1 MKYKCLCCNKNYSN
15 KIDDDLKK
23 RFKKAFKFSNN
34 NINRFI
40 LLFRKGAYP
49 HEYMDEL
56 ESFNETSLPEKEKFY
71 SNFNMEAITDTD
83 YIHAT
88 IVCED
93 FEIKNSGQYQDL
105 YLKNDTLLLAD
116 VLENFRKMG
125 IKTYRLDLAK
135 FSSAIS
141 MKSSFEKD

>member
-1 MKYKCLCCNKNYSN
+1 M
-15 KIDDDLKK
+15 
-23 RFKKAFKFSNN
+23 
-34 NINRFI
+34 
-40 LLFRKGAYP
+40 
-49 HEYMDEL
+49 
-56 ESFNETSLPEKEKFY
+56 PEKEKFY

-93 FEIKNSGQYQDL
+93 FEIKNSGQYHGL
-105 YLKNDTLLLAD
+105 YLKNDTLPLAD